1 MDELLVGLGGAS
13 VRIEKTAEQVESISR
28 FLADDA
34 VAQNAS
40 LEVIGQD
47 SSQLLDLATANS
59 AGVKDAGHLVAQ
71 ANALAGEGRQA
82 MERMHGTM
90 GDIKSTTD
98 RTAGILRT
106 IDEIAFQTN
115 LLALNAAVEA
125 ARAGEAGRGFAV
137 VAEEV
142 RNLAMRSAQAAKETT
157 DLITASR
164 AKADAGVVASQDLS
178 AVLNKIND
186 MVQKLRMILE
196 NSGVSEGKQL
206 EGIRRI
212 RENLEPVE
220 ESARR
225 NAANGLESATAGR
238 DLSEQAR
245 VFQQMLSEIEFLLG
259 AVGSAKALS
268 EAQPLAKVPPAQRQ
282 LAS

>member
-1 MDELLVGLGGAS
+1 
-13 VRIEKTAEQVESISR
+13 
-28 FLADDA
+28 
-34 VAQNAS
+34 
-40 LEVIGQD
+40 
-47 SSQLLDLATANS
+47 
-59 AGVKDAGHLVAQ
+59 
-71 ANALAGEGRQA
+71 
-82 MERMHGTM
+82 
-90 GDIKSTTD
+90 
-98 RTAGILRT
+98 
-106 IDEIAFQTN
+106 
-115 LLALNAAVEA
+115 
-125 ARAGEAGRGFAV
+125 
-137 VAEEV
+137 
-142 RNLAMRSAQAAKETT
+142 KETT

-245 VFQQMLSEIEFLLG
+245 VFQQMLGEIEFLLG

-268 EAQPLAKVPPAQRQ
+268 EAQPLAQRQ